1 MKAFKYVAPRT
12 VRADAADP
20 TVKTLQAIKRHR
32 RQRHAKLKE
41 LIKEDDED
49 EPRRSNWA
57 RGLVGGQMEC
67 PICSQTIR
75 GDQGVLE
82 AHVDSC
88 VANEELRMAEQVQQ
102 EALQRQYEE
111 EAQWED
117 TNNGHYVGDLRGRSD
132 FIPYCLSLP
141 SHFLRRRLP
150 HSRPP
155 NARRRR

>member
-1 MKAFKYVAPRT
+1 MKAFKSVAPRT
-12 VRADAADP
+12 VRADATDP
-20 TVKTLQAIKRHR
+20 TAKTLQAIKRR
-32 RQRHAKLKE
+32 RKQRHAKLKE

-49 EPRRSNWA
+49 KPRRNNWA

-88 VANEELRMAEQVQQ
+88 VANEELRMAGQAQQ
-102 EALQRQYEE
+102 EVLQRQYDE

-117 TNNGHYVGDLRGRSD
+117 TSNGHYVGDLRGRST
-132 FIPYCLSLP
+132 FTTP
-141 SHFLRRRLP
+141 SGSTFTV
-150 HSRPP
+150 S
-155 NARRRR
+155 

>member
-1 MKAFKYVAPRT
+1 MKAFKSIAPRT
-12 VRADAADP
+12 VRADATDP

-41 LIKEDDED
+41 LIKEGDED

-57 RGLVGGQMEC
+57 RGLVGGQMDC

-88 VANEELRMAEQVQQ
+88 VANEELRIAEQAQQ
-102 EALQRQYEE
+102 EALQKQYEE

-117 TNNGHYVGDLRGRSD
+117 TSNGHYVGDLRGG
-132 FIPYCLSLP
+132 FAYAIPS
-141 SHFLRRRLP
+141 
-150 HSRPP
+150 
-155 NARRRR
+155 